1 MRYIHNPYTDG
12 MDAKPQYY
20 LSKPMDFQVKLC
32 CVIPAW
38 VALMTL
44 SAFCDTSWQWK
55 SPPVPH
61 HLTPLPLVVEQ
72 EDKWNI
78 ILTYWVFMFL
88 VDYHKHNTTYT
99 LGICTFSVNYFSH
112 TNTTKKLPNTQLLS
126 HFKILMTTVWGSQKS
141 YKTLNLKKTQKENFK
156 LQT

>member
-1 MRYIHNPYTDG
+1 
-12 MDAKPQYY
+12 
-20 LSKPMDFQVKLC
+20 
-32 CVIPAW
+32 
-38 VALMTL
+38 
-44 SAFCDTSWQWK
+44 
-55 SPPVPH
+55 
-61 HLTPLPLVVEQ
+61 
-72 EDKWNI
+72 
-78 ILTYWVFMFL
+78 MFL